1 MKSISHKLDLSR
13 GKVIGIA
20 VVIPTVFTLSFL
32 LLIRLA
38 RKYKVKFNKSLFRTR
53 SAIVHP
59 FIIAP
64 ASGSAHFDGETT
76 ATVANAVSEE
86 ATRSHKELNRV
97 SER

>member
-1 MKSISHKLDLSR
+1 MTDD
-13 GKVIGIA
+13 A
-20 VVIPTVFTLSFL
+20 ACL
-32 LLIRLA
+32 LLPCHLRHTAFVLQTSA
-38 RKYKVKFNKSLFRTR
+38 AGGTMRVVVRRAGR
-53 SAIVHP
+53 SGAAGAPAPGRVS
-59 FIIAP
+59 AP